1 MEEISAKLKTESQLL
16 QLTRGKTKAVVEKG
30 NLEKILRHK
39 EALGK
44 VVSSLEELK
53 LQAEKAKLAAGESV
67 EDVEKWGA
75 EIEQKVDEADDDIVY
90 LGRCLEEAA
99 TRAENE
105 KREKD
110 NILLARQREEELKFL
125 QVLIRA
131 EDQEALRFHWLDA
144 KDPQRVCT
152 LRSTWDHHHSC

>member
-1 MEEISAKLKTESQLL
+1 MEEISAKLKKESQLL

-39 EALGK
+39 KALGK
-44 VVSSLEELK
+44 VVSSLEEMK

-67 EDVEKWGA
+67 EDDEKWGA
-75 EIEQKVDEADDDIVY
+75 EIEQKVDEADGDIVY

-131 EDQEALRFHWLDA
+131 EDRDASRFHWLDA

-152 LRSTWDHHHSC
+152 LRSTWDHRHSC

>member
-1 MEEISAKLKTESQLL
+1 MEEISAKLKKESQLL

-125 QVLIRA
+125 QVLIQA
-131 EDQEALRFHWLDA
+131 ED
-144 KDPQRVCT
+144 
-152 LRSTWDHHHSC
+152 